1 MSYNHK
7 KGKKCENG
15 LNEKLCF
22 WRYTDFGKVRCNSM
36 REEQWIFCPVCQ
48 SKTRLK
54 MIPETEASFLPLFC
68 PKCKQET
75 LIHVHERKVYAAADR
90 AHH

>member
-1 MSYNHK
+1 
-7 KGKKCENG
+7 
-15 LNEKLCF
+15 
-22 WRYTDFGKVRCNSM
+22 M

-68 PKCKQET
+68 PKGKQET

-90 AHH
+90 AHL